1 MSNKDSFVSG
11 LIAGAA
17 FGSLAGGLLGIL
29 IGTSIS
35 DDPELVENLLDSQDT
50 EKQKSIKEL
59 DSTEVAHQSLEAQI
73 AQLNQAIDEVR
84 QQIDNVNGNLIN
96 TQIFYIYA
104 VLRQCFY
111 MTPGMSILT
120 YKNFPMISLIIY
132 TYTRLC
138 SNCLIRQLMGIYPTI
153 GYSLL
158 PK

>member
-1 MSNKDSFVSG
+1 M
-11 LIAGAA
+11 
-17 FGSLAGGLLGIL
+17 AGGLLGIL

-96 TQIFYIYA
+96 TD
-104 VLRQCFY
+104 R
-111 MTPGMSILT
+111 
-120 YKNFPMISLIIY
+120 SL
-132 TYTRLC
+132 
-138 SNCLIRQLMGIYPTI
+138 
-153 GYSLL
+153 
-158 PK
+158 

>member
-50 EKQKSIKEL
+50 EKQKSITEL

-73 AQLNQAIDEVR
+73 AQLNRAIDEVR

-96 TQIFYIYA
+96 TD
-104 VLRQCFY
+104 R
-111 MTPGMSILT
+111 
-120 YKNFPMISLIIY
+120 SL
-132 TYTRLC
+132 
-138 SNCLIRQLMGIYPTI
+138 
-153 GYSLL
+153 
-158 PK
+158 